1 MTRSHFLPDDRP
13 LVLSHACA
21 AILRDRA
28 GLYLLQERD
37 DIPGIWYPGHFA
49 LFGGAI
55 EAGETPL
62 AALRR
67 ELVEEIGIALD
78 ADRFEPS
85 LRLDIDL
92 AGIGPRE
99 RHVYAAT
106 LEPAEIA
113 ALRLGEGAAMRWID
127 ARSVLASP
135 PRADHVRRRR
145 TVRVRSA
152 AASGKPISP
161 VGRRPP
167 DR

>member
-1 MTRSHFLPDDRP
+1 MTRAHFLPDDRP

-62 AALRR
+62 DALRR

-127 ARSVLASP
+127 GDTALTGLDLAPYDALALFLHHRRAR
-135 PRADHVRRRR
+135 
-145 TVRVRSA
+145 
-152 AASGKPISP
+152 IS
-161 VGRRPP
+161 
-167 DR
+167 